1 MSGFYWI
8 ASYPKSGNTWLRL
21 ALRALLE
28 PDAVARRLDSTGFAP
43 DAAQLIDIEEA
54 LDLESGDLT
63 PAECRNLRPLA
74 SRAMAAAAARPIY
87 RKVHEA
93 WQQTEN
99 GPLFPPDVTLGRFYV
114 VRDPRDVAVSWA
126 HFTGG
131 GLAAAVA
138 MLCDPRAVL
147 QAPAGRPALT
157 APQHLSCWSGHV
169 LSWLNAPGPVC
180 VLRYEDLLTDPVGAL
195 RQVAAHAGIG
205 AGDGDIRRAVAAT
218 GFKALQARE
227 GSEGFD
233 GGQVAGARFF
243 RSGTAGQW
251 RETLP
256 EGLALKIRSFH
267 HEVMSRFGY
276 ED

>member
-1 MSGFYWI
+1 
-8 ASYPKSGNTWLRL
+8 
-21 ALRALLE
+21 
-28 PDAVARRLDSTGFAP
+28 
-43 DAAQLIDIEEA
+43 
-54 LDLESGDLT
+54 
-63 PAECRNLRPLA
+63 
-74 SRAMAAAAARPIY
+74 
-87 RKVHEA
+87 
-93 WQQTEN
+93 
-99 GPLFPPDVTLGRFYV
+99 
-114 VRDPRDVAVSWA
+114 
-126 HFTGG
+126 
-131 GLAAAVA
+131 A

-195 RQVAAHAGIG
+195 RQVAA
-205 AGDGDIRRAVAAT
+205 T
-218 GFKALQARE
+218 GFKVLQARE

-256 EGLALKIRSFH
+256 EELALKIRSFH
-267 HEVMSRFGY
+267 HDVMSRFGY